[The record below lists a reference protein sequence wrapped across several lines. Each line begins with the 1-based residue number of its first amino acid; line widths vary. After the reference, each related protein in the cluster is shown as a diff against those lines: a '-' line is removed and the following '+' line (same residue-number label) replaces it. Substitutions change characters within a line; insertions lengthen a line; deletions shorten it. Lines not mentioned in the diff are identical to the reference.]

1 MNDFTTA
8 DLSNADL
15 TGIDLSG
22 TRWSEDGTRWPLSC
36 RRPRVEKPL
45 G

>member
-1 MNDFTTA
+1 MALNDFTTA

-22 TRWSEDGTRWPLSC
+22 IRWPEDGTR
-36 RRPRVEKPL
+36 
-45 G
+45 